1 MSDPNLES
9 YVGMVTGIIG
19 AVTGITGAIFGYIG
33 YRKTNQ
39 IKSLDMR
46 LELRK
51 GISEF
56 EMLLSRT
63 EELLPYADKS
73 RQRVAAALGSFQ
85 SGAMVKWRQ
94 DYESDLGLLKD
105 LSSKKPKIPNPDA
118 LNQVSLEQEI
128 INFHGLQLQ
137 LKELNEK
144 YTAHLQSDEKDRDR
158 LRSKHQ

>member
-19 AVTGITGAIFGYIG
+19 AITGITGAILGYIG
-33 YRKTNQ
+33 YRKTNE
-39 IKSLDMR
+39 IKSIDLR

-51 GISEF
+51 GISEV
-56 EMLLSRT
+56 EVLLSKT
-63 EELLPYADKS
+63 EELLPYANKS
-73 RQRVAAALGSFQ
+73 RQRVSAALGSFQ
-85 SGAMVKWRQ
+85 SGAMVKWSQ
-94 DYESDLGLLKD
+94 DYESDLALLRE
-105 LSSKKPKIPNPDA
+105 LSNKKPIISNPES
-118 LNQVSLEQEI
+118 LSQNSLEQEI

-158 LRSKHQ
+158 LRSEHQ